1 MLLYYTNPLKE
12 NRITE
17 QDNQKVNE
25 QDNEKNKNMF
35 KKSFLDIK
43 KIKIEEKLKKQEPNN
58 IKIFYN

>member
-1 MLLYYTNPLKE
+1 MLYYTNPLKE

-25 QDNEKNKNMF
+25 QDKEKNKNMF
-35 KKSFLDIK
+35 EKSFLAIK